1 MKQTIFET
9 RQRAEEL
16 IHEAINIWRQ
26 SDMNDSLEGLEK
38 DPVFS
43 LLMTALAYQM
53 NELVTDMEAMKIE
66 VLQEFAQLL
75 TPYEVGHAVPATAV
89 VEAAL
94 QTFRCQ
100 IGWPSLE
107 GVLGIQIA
115 HQRSVALLFC
125 RDELQLSGFEGNN
138 QGTAGAAYQTLGLFR
153 VAFV

>member
-66 VLQEFAQLL
+66 KRAFLSWMSIPRVCSAWKVRLL
-75 TPYEVGHAVPATAV
+75 PLSLCYGRVSSMRRYVPLSDWMAV
-89 VEAAL
+89 VG
-94 QTFRCQ
+94 RCP
-100 IGWPSLE
+100 WYSNRPSA
-107 GVLGIQIA
+107 ICRA
-115 HQRSVALLFC
+115 SLLP
-125 RDELQLSGFEGNN
+125 
-138 QGTAGAAYQTLGLFR
+138 
-153 VAFV
+153 